1 MAGIIALLLLF
12 IMVVW
17 HKGTELERK
26 YSIRLNMYDYIENL
40 RMLKNDTETPL
51 CANNLV
57 FLDKHEDKDTIDRD
71 ILYSILDKD
80 PKRAEAYWFFSMDV
94 TDEPNASRYSV
105 ETYGTD
111 FIFRVNLE
119 LGFKNDQ
126 LLNFYLRQIV
136 GDLITSGELPAQQR
150 KFSIYGPSNVGS
162 FKFGILRRSIS
173 PGSELTRTEEFIL
186 SAKYF
191 IRHLCG
197 SAANWYGLETSS
209 IITEY
214 VPLAIPGRKIENA
227 RLERIYPAAENKAA
241 EQ

>member
-1 MAGIIALLLLF
+1 MALLLFF
-12 IMVVW
+12 IMEVW
-17 HKGTELERK
+17 HKGTELEQK
-26 YSIRLNMYDYIENL
+26 YSIRLNLPDYIENL
-40 RMLKNDTETPL
+40 RLLKTDTETPL

-57 FLDKHEDKDTIDRD
+57 FLDKLGDKDSIDRD

-80 PKRAEAYWFFSMDV
+80 PKRAEAYWFFSLTV
-94 TDEPNASRYSV
+94 TDEPDASRYSV

-136 GDLITSGELPAQQR
+136 GELIASGELPQQQK

-173 PGSELTRTEEFIL
+173 PGSELTRAEEL
-186 SAKYF
+186 VLTAKYF
-191 IRHLCG
+191 IRHMCG
-197 SAANWYGLETSS
+197 SVANWYGLETSS
-209 IITEY
+209 TITEY
-214 VPLAIPGRKIENA
+214 VPLAIPGRKIRSA
-227 RLERIYPAAENKAA
+227 RLERVESAEAK
-241 EQ
+241 